1 MTEQASPSV
10 ETWRKAVDNS
20 TSQYYI
26 ASWLFIRVIA
36 LVYLIAFL
44 SLSVQITGLV
54 GANGILPVADLLQ
67 YAQQVSGV
75 EARLHIPTLLW
86 YNASDTALLTLCYAG
101 VAFSVLLFFGRLQ
114 FFASI
119 SLFILY
125 LSLFYAGQI
134 FLRFQWDTLLLE
146 AGFLTIL
153 LVRGYH
159 GIVIFLFHWL
169 LFRLRF
175 LSGVSKLEDPSW
187 ISLSSLNYYFE
198 TQPLPHIG
206 AWYFHQLPEL
216 MLRAGTA
223 FTLFVELIVPF
234 FIFLP
239 RKYRLFAAFSTILLQ
254 LLIIASSNHNWI
266 NLLTIA
272 LCLFLL
278 DDRFMQSWTTRGI
291 AARAEAFRQWSAY
304 RYTRLV
310 GISYLMAALVIVPT
324 SLSSA
329 YTYFYQQPTHTVFDW
344 VRSYGL
350 GNVYHI
356 FPTMQ
361 TQRYEFDIQG
371 SHDGRTWRSYKFK
384 YKPNDRN
391 HMPAFIVP
399 HQPRLDWMIW
409 FVPSK
414 SERMQYW
421 FDAFIDA
428 LKRNSP
434 EVTALLAHNPFP
446 DSAPRYIRVQT
457 WQTRFTSEAEYE
469 RTGAWWKARYLGDYP
484 RVPPRIP

>member
-1 MTEQASPSV
+1 
-10 ETWRKAVDNS
+10 
-20 TSQYYI
+20 
-26 ASWLFIRVIA
+26 
-36 LVYLIAFL
+36 
-44 SLSVQITGLV
+44 
-54 GANGILPVADLLQ
+54 
-67 YAQQVSGV
+67 
-75 EARLHIPTLLW
+75 
-86 YNASDTALLTLCYAG
+86 
-101 VAFSVLLFFGRLQ
+101 
-114 FFASI
+114 
-119 SLFILY
+119 
-125 LSLFYAGQI
+125 
-134 FLRFQWDTLLLE
+134 
-146 AGFLTIL
+146 
-153 LVRGYH
+153 
-159 GIVIFLFHWL
+159 
-169 LFRLRF
+169 
-175 LSGVSKLEDPSW
+175 
-187 ISLSSLNYYFE
+187 
-198 TQPLPHIG
+198 
-206 AWYFHQLPEL
+206 
-216 MLRAGTA
+216 
-223 FTLFVELIVPF
+223 
-234 FIFLP
+234 
-239 RKYRLFAAFSTILLQ
+239 
-254 LLIIASSNHNWI
+254 
-266 NLLTIA
+266 
-272 LCLFLL
+272 
-278 DDRFMQSWTTRGI
+278 
-291 AARAEAFRQWSAY
+291 
-304 RYTRLV
+304 V

-434 EVTALLAHNPFP
+434 EVTALLAYNPFP